1 MVSISIKQ
9 EGKKPCQFITPRLNV
24 GDFMWRNAGNGNT
37 NILVN
42 NREISKPEF
51 FMMQVARINCE
62 GQPHFWCSP
71 DGSFQEEG
79 HRHVK
84 ERIYCKDDIAINRHQ
99 EKQSS
104 AMKRVVAFLT
114 VTAQT
119 KSANREAK
127 AARSSATRKYHP
139 DSVIGEGGRFGHV
152 YKGWVD
158 GNTFAAAKWGTG
170 LVIAIKIYKTQGDK
184 EWSIEINSVGKL
196 CHPNIVKLNGYCID
210 KKHRLLV
217 YEYMPQGSLDTHL
230 FRRNS
235 EFQPLSW
242 KLRLVKT
249 SNILINSNYNA
260 KLSDFE
266 LAKDGPEHEE
276 THVSTLLKGTMDYIC
291 RSAICIY
298 SLPNPMIISS
308 YEGHITMK
316 SDVYGFGVVLLDEEQ
331 LRWNIQKRNC
341 TFFPGLSEE
350 YVISDTMDA
359 DIKGQ
364 YTERAASKASTL
376 ALKCISLDPKSRPDA
391 NK

>member
-84 ERIYCKDDIAINRHQ
+84 ERIYCKPIGKQRQQEAVVCWKPSCSHQ
-99 EKQSS
+99 
-104 AMKRVVAFLT
+104 R
-114 VTAQT
+114 
-119 KSANREAK
+119 
-127 AARSSATRKYHP
+127 
-139 DSVIGEGGRFGHV
+139 GRFGHV

-230 FRRNS
+230 FRS
-235 EFQPLSW
+235 EFLDNISSNPINYSPLKGHNVLLLEQRGRSHIYVHSPETNVIHCE
-242 KLRLVKT
+242 VKT